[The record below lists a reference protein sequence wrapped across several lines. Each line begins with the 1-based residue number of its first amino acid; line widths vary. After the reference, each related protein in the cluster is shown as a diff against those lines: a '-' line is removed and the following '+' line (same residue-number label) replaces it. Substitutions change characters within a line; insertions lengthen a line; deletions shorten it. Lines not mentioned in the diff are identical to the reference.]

1 MGQGKD
7 RVNGSPI
14 ELRKAIAQ
22 ARIDLVEHIR
32 SLSDSTLPK
41 NELGAKKMQTKKSA
55 SAHSKAST
63 KSKSASKSDT
73 GAKPLV
79 KRKTSVTRKASGVA
93 TKAGH
98 ALDTM
103 AAGAVVGA
111 VKAAA
116 QSLEENE
123 AKSPKIRSS
132 KTTSEV
138 LSEMAPNAAVGAVA
152 GAARAI
158 VPQAEVKGKSA
169 NGKKRGE

>member
-7 RVNGSPI
+7 LVDASPT

-22 ARIDLVEHIR
+22 ARTDLEKHVR

-41 NELGAKKMQTKKSA
+41 SHFGAKKMQTKKIA
-55 SAHSKAST
+55 SGQSKANA
-63 KSKSASKSDT
+63 KSKKDSKSDS
-73 GAKPLV
+73 GAKPLA
-79 KRKTSVTRKASGVA
+79 KRKTSVARKAGGVA
-93 TKAGH
+93 AKAGH
-98 ALDTM
+98 VLDTM

-116 QSLEENE
+116 QSIEANE
-123 AKSPKIRSS
+123 AKSLKSRSS
-132 KTTSEV
+132 KTTSDV

-158 VPQAEVKGKSA
+158 VPAGEAKGKSQ
-169 NGKKRGE
+169 NGKKR

>member
-7 RVNGSPI
+7 HVNASPT

-22 ARIDLVEHIR
+22 ARTDLEKHIR

-41 NELGAKKMQTKKSA
+41 NDLGAKKMQTKKIASGQTKA
-55 SAHSKAST
+55 SA
-63 KSKSASKSDT
+63 KSKGDSKSDS
-73 GAKPLV
+73 GAKPLA
-79 KRKTSVTRKASGVA
+79 KRKTSVARKASGVA
-93 TKAGH
+93 AKAGH
-98 ALDTM
+98 VLDTM

-116 QSLEENE
+116 QSIEENE
-123 AKSPKIRSS
+123 AKSLKSRSS
-132 KTTSEV
+132 KTTSDV

-158 VPQAEVKGKSA
+158 VPAAEAKGKSQ
-169 NGKKRGE
+169 NGKKR